1 MGQELELKYRAT
13 PEALDA
19 VRAAFPGAYTEI
31 HMETTY
37 FDTPDGALSARCW
50 TLRCR
55 RENQAFVCTLKTP
68 TADPGIRGEWECEC
82 DDIRRAIP
90 LLAAQSGL
98 MELVALTAGGVV
110 PTCSA
115 RFTRLALPVKLETG
129 MAELALDQG
138 VLINGGK
145 ELPFAELEL
154 ELKSGDPEEMKA
166 LAQLLAHR
174 FSLEYEKKSKFV
186 RARLLGQEE

>member
-13 PEALDA
+13 PEDLCAI
-19 VRAAFPGAYTEI
+19 RAAFPGEYTEI

-37 FDTPDGALSARCW
+37 FDTPDGALSARRW

-55 RENQAFVCTLKTP
+55 RENGKLVCTLKTP

-82 DDIRRAIP
+82 GDIRSAIP
-90 LLAAQSGL
+90 VLAGEANL
-98 MELVALTAGGVV
+98 PELERLTAAGVV
-110 PTCSA
+110 PTCGA
-115 RFTRLALPVKLETG
+115 RFTRLSLPFKMESG

-138 VLINGGK
+138 VLLNGEK

-154 ELKSGDPEEMKA
+154 ELKSGDAQELKA
-166 LAQLLAHR
+166 LAQVIAHR
-174 FSLEYEKKSKFV
+174 FELEYERKSKFA
-186 RARLLGQEE
+186 RARMLGQEE